1 MADES
6 VVPDPEALLVALED
20 EVALL
25 VRIGAA
31 GPTAPRRRPRRS

>member
-1 MADES
+1 
-6 VVPDPEALLVALED
+6 VPDPEALLEALED

-31 GPTAPRRRPRRS
+31 GPTTRRARRRRS